1 MEKGDKDIK
10 AQLDQLIDW
19 FARSLP
25 DPARVKADL
34 LKFAKMHDRR
44 SYQLIR
50 FCFSPESDYRT
61 VYKAIVSRVRKCDI
75 CCTDNSQKE
84 LSKRIE
90 SASGAPA
97 GLLETLTPLL

>member
-10 AQLDQLIDW
+10 TNLDQLIDW
-19 FARSLP
+19 FAKNLP

-50 FCFSPESDYRT
+50 FCFSPDSDYRT
-61 VYKAIVSRVRKCDI
+61 VYKAIVSAVSRCHML
-75 CCTDNSQKE
+75 C
-84 LSKRIE
+84 
-90 SASGAPA
+90 
-97 GLLETLTPLL
+97 